1 MTQGGLCRVH
11 RRSSARIPNRN
22 GTFALVLYQSDRDDK
37 EHLAF
42 VMGEVEGKTDILVRV
57 HSECFTGD
65 VLGSHRCDCGPQLEL
80 ALERIARAG
89 HGVVVYLR
97 QEGRGIG
104 LEQKLRAYALQDLG
118 FDTVDANLML
128 GHEADERDYCVAAR
142 ILEDLG
148 VQSAR
153 LMTNN
158 PAKIEDLRRFGIE
171 VSERVALET
180 PLRPENSFYLTTKMR
195 RMRHLLSLEQEVRS
209 SELSAS
215 RVAGDG
221 SSDEAVAA
229 APLSPDP
236 TLGNGQGRDT
246 PSRNRP
252 IVTLSYAQS
261 LDGCIAARRG
271 EPLALS
277 GDLSLTETHRLRAA
291 HDGILVGI
299 GTVLSDDPRL
309 SVRLVEGSHPRP
321 IVLDSSLRMPLD
333 ARLLR
338 HPMRPIVA
346 TTEGASSVR
355 EQRLVEQGAEVI
367 RLAERAD
374 GWVSLVA
381 LLEALKERGIHR
393 LMVEGGARVITSFLT
408 EKVVDQVVITVA
420 PMLLGGLQAIADAP
434 AHRIALP
441 KLEAVSHQVVG
452 RDVMMTGRPVWT

>member
-1 MTQGGLCRVH
+1 MAEDGLCRVQ

-22 GTFALVLYQSDRDDK
+22 GTFSLVLYRSDRDEK

-42 VMGEVEGKTDILVRV
+42 VMGEVVGRRDVLVRV

-65 VLGSHRCDCGPQLEL
+65 VLGSQRCDCGPQLDL
-80 ALERIARAG
+80 ALDRIAEEG
-89 HGVVVYLR
+89 QGVVVYLR

-148 VQSAR
+148 VVSAR

-158 PAKIEDLRRFGIE
+158 PAKIEDLRRFGID
-171 VSERVALET
+171 VSARVALET
-180 PLRPENSFYLTTKMR
+180 PLHPENSFYLATKMR
-195 RMRHLLSLEQEVRS
+195 RMRHLLDLEDERPRGT
-209 SELSAS
+209 LSAS
-215 RVAGDG
+215 TATGDG
-221 SSDEAVAA
+221 YDDPAEMP
-229 APLSPDP
+229 APPAPGSAN
-236 TLGNGQGRDT
+236 GNGHALGPRHAK
-246 PSRNRP
+246 RP
-252 IVTLSYAQS
+252 VVTLSYAQS

-271 EPLALS
+271 EPFALS

-309 SVRLVEGSHPRP
+309 SVRLVEGRHPRP
-321 IVLDSSLRMPLD
+321 IVLDSGLRTPPD
-333 ARLLR
+333 ARLFR
-338 HPMRPIVA
+338 HAKRPIIA
-346 TTEGASSVR
+346 TTEGAPSSHER
-355 EQRLVEQGAEVI
+355 RLVEAGAEVI
-367 RLAERAD
+367 RLTRRAD
-374 GWVSLVA
+374 GWVSLEA
-381 LLEALKERGIHR
+381 LLEALKLREIDR

-408 EKVVDQVVITVA
+408 EQLVDQVVITVA
-420 PMLLGGLQAIADAP
+420 PMLLGGLQAISDAP
-434 AHRIALP
+434 LHRIALP